1 MNLSLR
7 QKLIAATLSAVVLM
21 AVALT
26 ILAANQLS
34 SQTNAAISAR
44 ANNVSYAAVEGIKNW
59 VDIRKT
65 IATAFNGFVEQ
76 EDKVPY
82 LQQARIAGG
91 FDDIFFGTP
100 AGEMFRSHPERNRA
114 DYDPRTRPWY
124 QEAQA
129 ANKQIITEAYQD
141 AITNALLVTIAEPV
155 KQHGQLMGVVGADV
169 LIDQLVND
177 VISLNVGN
185 NATAMLIDLTNGTF
199 LAHPNKSLL
208 LKPVTALGQSFNIQT
223 IQQKA
228 SDNSILE
235 LKLNGTEKLMFFSKV
250 PGTNWVFAVELDK
263 ATELA
268 GHKTALTQLII
279 TSLIILIL
287 VGIVASWL
295 MSFLVND
302 LARVSKALK
311 EIASGEGDLTQRLE
325 PRSKDEV
332 GQLAR
337 NFNTFVSYM
346 HETVMHLKD
355 VSLALSE
362 QAKDTATHARVRSQ
376 RIQTQQDEINM
387 VATAINEMAAA
398 TQEIASN
405 ADMTA
410 SNSSEAVG
418 ASNHGAG
425 QVSQTQGSIQNL
437 AAEVQVATGVIQE
450 LETHGNSINTIL
462 STIQDIAEQTN
473 LLALNA
479 AIEAARAGEQGRGF
493 AVVADEVRVLSQRT
507 HASTQEIQST
517 IETLQATTAKAV
529 GIMNDSRKL
538 ADTSVDDANCAA
550 ASLTQI
556 HAAVEQISDMAAQI
570 ATAAE
575 EQASVTSEITRNTQ
589 GIRDVSDE
597 LAEEAQE
604 AAQQAVDLSN
614 LSQKLEKE
622 IGRFK
627 I

>member
-1 MNLSLR
+1 
-7 QKLIAATLSAVVLM
+7 
-21 AVALT
+21 
-26 ILAANQLS
+26 
-34 SQTNAAISAR
+34 
-44 ANNVSYAAVEGIKNW
+44 
-59 VDIRKT
+59 
-65 IATAFNGFVEQ
+65 
-76 EDKVPY
+76 
-82 LQQARIAGG
+82 
-91 FDDIFFGTP
+91 
-100 AGEMFRSHPERNRA
+100 MFRSHPERNRA

-228 SDNSILE
+228 SDNSMLE

-268 GHKTALTQLII
+268 GHKTALTQLVI

-362 QAKDTATHARVRSQ
+362 QAKDTATHARVRSSVFKHSKMKSTWLRQ
-376 RIQTQQDEINM
+376 RLTRWLRPLKK
-387 VATAINEMAAA
+387 
-398 TQEIASN
+398 S
-405 ADMTA
+405 
-410 SNSSEAVG
+410 
-418 ASNHGAG
+418 
-425 QVSQTQGSIQNL
+425 QVMPT
-437 AAEVQVATGVIQE
+437 
-450 LETHGNSINTIL
+450 
-462 STIQDIAEQTN
+462 
-473 LLALNA
+473 
-479 AIEAARAGEQGRGF
+479 
-493 AVVADEVRVLSQRT
+493 
-507 HASTQEIQST
+507 
-517 IETLQATTAKAV
+517 
-529 GIMNDSRKL
+529 
-538 ADTSVDDANCAA
+538 
-550 ASLTQI
+550 
-556 HAAVEQISDMAAQI
+556 
-570 ATAAE
+570 
-575 EQASVTSEITRNTQ
+575 
-589 GIRDVSDE
+589 
-597 LAEEAQE
+597 
-604 AAQQAVDLSN
+604 
-614 LSQKLEKE
+614 
-622 IGRFK
+622 
-627 I
+627 